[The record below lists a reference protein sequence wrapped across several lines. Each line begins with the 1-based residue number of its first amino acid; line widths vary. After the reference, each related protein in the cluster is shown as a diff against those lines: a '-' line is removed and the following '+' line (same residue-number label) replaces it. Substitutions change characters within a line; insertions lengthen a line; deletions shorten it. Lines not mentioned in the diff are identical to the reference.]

1 MRKLGFIGMGNMAQA
16 LVKGFVEAGK
26 VAPKDICAYA
36 PNQEKLK
43 RNCETLGIE
52 PCTSLEDVA
61 KESEVII
68 MACKPYQ
75 VEEIID
81 KLGDALCEKFILSV
95 AASWDFD
102 KYKRALPQ
110 STKIQCIMPN
120 TAVAVSEGVLLVAEE
135 NDWDE
140 AQRGWMLDVL
150 GGVGKVVELPTR
162 LMDAGMA
169 LSGCGTAFMD
179 MIIEAMADGGVKNGL
194 QRAQAYE
201 LVSQAMLGS
210 AKLQL
215 ETGKH
220 PGQLKDEVCSPGGW
234 TIKGVASLEKS
245 GIRAAFIEAIDAIL
259 E

>member
-1 MRKLGFIGMGNMAQA
+1 MKKLGFIGMGNMAQA
-16 LVKGFVEAGK
+16 LVKGFVNAGK
-26 VAPKDICAYA
+26 IEPKDICAYA
-36 PNQEKLK
+36 PNQDKLK
-43 RNCETLGIE
+43 KNCEELGIE
-52 PCTSLEDVA
+52 PCESLEDVA
-61 KESEVII
+61 GTSGVIVV
-68 MACKPYQ
+68 ACKPYQ
-75 VEEIID
+75 VEEVIRN
-81 KLGDALCEKFILSV
+81 LGDALCDKLILSV
-95 AASWDFD
+95 AASWDFE
-102 KYKRALPQ
+102 KYKAVLPAG
-110 STKIQCIMPN
+110 SRVQCIMPN

-140 AQRGWMLDVL
+140 DHRNWMLDIL

-179 MIIEAMADGGVKNGL
+179 MIMEAMADGGVKNGL

-201 LVSQAMLGS
+201 LVSQTMLGS

-215 ETGKH
+215 ETKKH

-245 GIRAAFIEAIDAIL
+245 GIRAAFIQAIDEIL
-259 E
+259 K